1 MATLQ
6 RRLDRLEGKLGCKV
20 DSITPAQRD
29 ALDRLAA
36 AIASG
41 GEAEAQARC
50 DLAEIL
56 VDIQL

>member
-1 MATLQ
+1 MTL
-6 RRLDRLEGKLGCKV
+6 RTRLDRLEGKRSGQA
-20 DSITPAQRD
+20 DGMTPALRK

-41 GEAEAQARC
+41 GEAEAQARR

-56 VDIQL
+56 SSLDQ